1 MGSVE
6 ITSRTAWMT
15 VLLLGVRASLGLL
28 RVPALPAAGN
38 SVRSARAWV
47 MTAHVVI
54 GLVLPPL
61 AFAHGWLSMK
71 LPSIRGTSASGLSI
85 ATAAL
90 LLLAVQA
97 VTRMTML
104 RFKEPQRI
112 AIGRL
117 HLAMAVL
124 LAALAGA
131 QVLLNG

>member
-1 MGSVE
+1 
-6 ITSRTAWMT
+6 
-15 VLLLGVRASLGLL
+15 
-28 RVPALPAAGN
+28 
-38 SVRSARAWV
+38 
-47 MTAHVVI
+47 
-54 GLVLPPL
+54 
-61 AFAHGWLSMK
+61 
-71 LPSIRGTSASGLSI
+71 
-85 ATAAL
+85 

>member
-1 MGSVE
+1 
-6 ITSRTAWMT
+6 
-15 VLLLGVRASLGLL
+15 
-28 RVPALPAAGN
+28 
-38 SVRSARAWV
+38 
-47 MTAHVVI
+47 
-54 GLVLPPL
+54 
-61 AFAHGWLSMK
+61 MK